1 MWPLNDSCYQGSWT
15 RKSIECHWRGG
26 INAGQIDHS
35 ISFSSWFDVPGH
47 THLIGPQTA
56 LNTLQEIPLSRK
68 IQQASRSH
76 GWQAG
81 ILSSCWQLTLIKSSL
96 PSFFDWLSSLH
107 CAFYSEP
114 AMPLPSLATGNTP
127 WQSSLSLLH
136 SLWVHQTAKTNT
148 LIIRTRW

>member
-15 RKSIECHWRGG
+15 RKSIECRWRGG

-56 LNTLQEIPLSRK
+56 LNTPQEIPLSRK

-81 ILSSCWQLTLIKSSL
+81 ILSFCWQLTLIKNSL
-96 PSFFDWLSSLH
+96 PSFLFFYCLSSLH

-114 AMPLPSLATGNTP
+114 RCRCLPSPRG
-127 WQSSLSLLH
+127 
-136 SLWVHQTAKTNT
+136 
-148 LIIRTRW
+148 IRHGRAHCLFCTVYGSIKLQKQIH

>member
-15 RKSIECHWRGG
+15 RKSIECRLRGG

-56 LNTLQEIPLSRK
+56 LNTLQEIPLSGE

-81 ILSSCWQLTLIKSSL
+81 ILGFCWQLTLIKSSL
-96 PSFFDWLSSLH
+96 PSFFFLTVFHHFTVPFRVSQW
-107 CAFYSEP
+107 CRC
-114 AMPLPSLATGNTP
+114 LPSPQGIRHGRAHCLFCTVYG
-127 WQSSLSLLH
+127 SI
-136 SLWVHQTAKTNT
+136 T
-148 LIIRTRW
+148 LQKQIH